1 MAIQTSPMLSNG
13 PDAAVTIAT
22 MSTYAIGDLQGCLA
36 SFEALLERL
45 PGARRLIFIGDLV
58 NRGPRSLAVLR
69 AVRSRVGAGQ
79 AVALLGNHDLHLLAV
94 DAGIRPLHDFD
105 TLQQILDAP
114 DRRALIDWLR
124 TVPLAHFEDGRLY
137 VHAGVP
143 PQWTAEQT
151 LERADE
157 VRQRL
162 QRDDYRD
169 FLQRMYGNKPRRW
182 SETLEGDDRLRFI
195 VNALTRLR
203 VVDAE
208 GRMHLK
214 FKGAAD
220 KAPDGT
226 MPWFDHP
233 ERATRDTRIV
243 FGHWSTEGLVR
254 RSNVIGLD
262 TGCVWGGRLTA
273 LRLDDGALFQVD
285 CPQSQA
291 PGD

>member
-1 MAIQTSPMLSNG
+1 
-13 PDAAVTIAT
+13 

-36 SFEALLERL
+36 SFESLLAQL
-45 PGARRLIFIGDLV
+45 PDARRLILVGDLV
-58 NRGPRSLAVLR
+58 NRGPQSLATLR
-69 AVRSRVGAGQ
+69 AVRDRVEAGT

-94 DAGIRPLHDFD
+94 DAGIRPLHDTD
-105 TLQQILDAP
+105 TLQEILDAP
-114 DRRALIDWLR
+114 DRRTLIDWLR
-124 TVPLAHFEDGRLY
+124 TLPLAHTEGGRLF

-143 PQWTAEQT
+143 PQWTTDET
-151 LERADE
+151 LARSEE
-157 VRQRL
+157 VRRRL
-162 QRDDYRD
+162 ALPDYRD
-169 FLQRMYGNKPRRW
+169 FLRRMYGNQPGLW
-182 SETLEGDDRLRFI
+182 DEALAGDDRLRFI

-214 FKGAAD
+214 FKDDSAQ
-220 KAPDGT
+220 APSGT
-226 MPWFDHP
+226 VPWFDHP
-233 ERATRDTRIV
+233 HRATRATPIV

-273 LRLDDGALFQVD
+273 LRLEDGSLVQVD
-285 CPQSQA
+285 CPQAQA

>member
-1 MAIQTSPMLSNG
+1 MLTNG
-13 PDAAVTIAT
+13 LDAAVTIPT

-45 PGARRLIFIGDLV
+45 PAARRLIFIGDLV
-58 NRGPRSLAVLR
+58 NRGPQSLAVLR
-69 AVRSRVGAGQ
+69 AVRSRVEAGE
-79 AVALLGNHDLHLLAV
+79 AVALLGNHDLHLLAA
-94 DAGIRPLHDFD
+94 DAGIRPLHDSD
-105 TLQQILDAP
+105 TLQEIFDAP

-124 TVPLAHFEDGRLY
+124 KLPLAHAEDGRLF

-169 FLQRMYGNKPRRW
+169 FLQRMYGNKPKRW
-182 SETLEGDDRLRFI
+182 SETLDGDDRLRFI

-208 GRMHLK
+208 GRMYLK
-214 FKGAAD
+214 FKDAA
-220 KAPDGT
+220 KEAPEGT

-233 ERATRDTRIV
+233 GRATRDTPIV

-254 RSNVIGLD
+254 RSNVTGLD
-262 TGCVWGGRLTA
+262 TGCVWGGKLTA
-273 LRLDDGALFQVD
+273 LRLDDDALFQVD

-291 PGD
+291 PED